1 MFGFGR
7 SKSPSGPVFVVGNSS
22 LFSRKQLTPSDFG
35 REITRISFEL
45 GINAFEHY
53 QNSPNLSSD
62 DLHLL
67 EEVGRNPGI
76 MQLLYVNLITG
87 AFLCYAKLIL
97 NASDE
102 IVAEIENG
110 VLTELRSKMPGFSED
125 ILDDHKKFTTSFS
138 IVIGREVLQV
148 EKGASISLF
157 FIYFNHFYPEFD
169 SGGGSAVPSGLFR
182 SITGHGS
189 RVMALCQD
197 DFQITFQPA

>member
-45 GINAFEHY
+45 GIDAFEHY

-62 DLHLL
+62 DLLLL

-76 MQLLYVNLITG
+76 MQLLFVNLITG

-97 NASDE
+97 KVPDE
-102 IVAEIENG
+102 IVAKVENG
-110 VLTELRSKMPGFSED
+110 VLAELRSKMPGISED
-125 ILDDHKKFTTSFS
+125 IVDDHKKFTTSFS
-138 IVIGREVLQV
+138 IVIGREVMQI
-148 EKGASISLF
+148 ERDASISLF
-157 FIYFNHFYPEFD
+157 FSYLNHFYPEFGS
-169 SGGGSAVPSGLFR
+169 SGAAVPRGLFR
-182 SITGHGS
+182 SLTGYGS
-189 RVMALCQD
+189 RVMASCQN